1 MNIEERCASYM
12 NEMTGRIEDI
22 EEKLDTK
29 ADKTATEALS
39 AEVQSFEKKLNKQK
53 KRQHR

>member
-1 MNIEERCASYM
+1 MADNID
-12 NEMTGRIEDI
+12 DI

-39 AEVQSFEKKLNKQK
+39 AKVQNI
-53 KRQHR
+53 